1 MRQEKKVIL
10 LAGPTAS
17 GKSKLAIKLAQYF
30 DGEIINAD
38 SMQIYKEISI
48 LTSKPNSQD
57 IKAIK
62 HHLYGFNSVKKKFST
77 GHWLK
82 LVVKKIEEQWENER
96 MPIVVGGT
104 GLYFKALTDGL
115 VKIPDIPNKTRT
127 QIRKLH
133 KKIGQKNFFIQ
144 LIKLDPLAKRLVLPS
159 DTQRSM
165 RAYEVKKFT
174 NKSLFEFLKE
184 TKSNFNNNV
193 FKKLFINTP
202 RELLHKKIEKRVEK
216 MFNDGVI
223 DEVKK
228 FKIGFCACILAGG
241 IITVS
246 PASYAQEQSNLV
258 APAPNQ
264 VDVIP
269 VVSNNDAYAF
279 ESDDVTHPPLRLT
292 PDKSTLIRLPRAAGS
307 IIVGNPNHLNILP
320 DSSLTLVAVPRMP
333 GASFFTVLD
342 KDGEVVMQRHV
353 IVASPSKKYVR
364 IRRTCNGDAAGSG
377 AHGQAGC
384 GWRARWHAGARGGL
398 LLPLRSAHQARRRR
412 RPEGGVGGEG
422 GAHAG
427 RVGGR
432 GGRAGT
438 GDPQASSVCRPVRVL
453 ILIERWFK
461 RLDSRIAGPISAG
474 WSR

>member
-1 MRQEKKVIL
+1 MRQEKKAIL

-133 KKIGQKNFFIQ
+133 KKIGQKKFFTQ

-228 FKIGFCACILAGG
+228 FCKMKVNKELSSNKIIG
-241 IITVS
+241 IKEIKD
-246 PASYAQEQSNLV
+246 YLQGK
-258 APAPNQ
+258 
-264 VDVIP
+264 I
-269 VVSNNDAYAF
+269 
-279 ESDDVTHPPLRLT
+279 
-292 PDKSTLIRLPRAAGS
+292 TLIKAKELIAQKTRQYAKRQ
-307 IIVGNPNHLNILP
+307 
-320 DSSLTLVAVPRMP
+320 
-333 GASFFTVLD
+333 FT
-342 KDGEVVMQRHV
+342 
-353 IVASPSKKYVR
+353 
-364 IRRTCNGDAAGSG
+364 
-377 AHGQAGC
+377 
-384 GWRARWHAGARGGL
+384 WARGHMKSWEMIYSPNINDL
-398 LLPLRSAHQARRRR
+398 
-412 RPEGGVGGEG
+412 
-422 GAHAG
+422 
-427 RVGGR
+427 
-432 GGRAGT
+432 
-438 GDPQASSVCRPVRVL
+438 
-453 ILIERWFK
+453 FK
-461 RLDSRIAGPISAG
+461 KAINKIS
-474 WSR
+474 

>member
-1 MRQEKKVIL
+1 MRQEKKAIL

-57 IKAIK
+57 IKVIK

-133 KKIGQKNFFIQ
+133 KKIGQKKFFTQ

-216 MFNDGVI
+216 MFNDGAV

-228 FKIGFCACILAGG
+228 FCKMKVNKELSSNKIIG
-241 IITVS
+241 IKEIKD
-246 PASYAQEQSNLV
+246 YLQGK
-258 APAPNQ
+258 
-264 VDVIP
+264 I
-269 VVSNNDAYAF
+269 
-279 ESDDVTHPPLRLT
+279 
-292 PDKSTLIRLPRAAGS
+292 TLIKTKELITQKTRQYAKRQ
-307 IIVGNPNHLNILP
+307 
-320 DSSLTLVAVPRMP
+320 
-333 GASFFTVLD
+333 FT
-342 KDGEVVMQRHV
+342 
-353 IVASPSKKYVR
+353 
-364 IRRTCNGDAAGSG
+364 
-377 AHGQAGC
+377 
-384 GWRARWHAGARGGL
+384 WARGHMKSWEMIYSPNINDL
-398 LLPLRSAHQARRRR
+398 
-412 RPEGGVGGEG
+412 
-422 GAHAG
+422 
-427 RVGGR
+427 
-432 GGRAGT
+432 
-438 GDPQASSVCRPVRVL
+438 
-453 ILIERWFK
+453 FK
-461 RLDSRIAGPISAG
+461 KTINKIS
-474 WSR
+474 

>member
-62 HHLYGFNSVKKKFST
+62 HHLYGFNSVKKNFST

-133 KKIGQKNFFIQ
+133 KKIGQKKFFTQ

-216 MFNDGVI
+216 MFNDGAV

-228 FKIGFCACILAGG
+228 FYKMKVNKELSSNKIIG
-241 IITVS
+241 IKEIKD
-246 PASYAQEQSNLV
+246 YLQGK
-258 APAPNQ
+258 
-264 VDVIP
+264 I
-269 VVSNNDAYAF
+269 
-279 ESDDVTHPPLRLT
+279 
-292 PDKSTLIRLPRAAGS
+292 TLIKTKELITQKTRQYAKRQ
-307 IIVGNPNHLNILP
+307 
-320 DSSLTLVAVPRMP
+320 
-333 GASFFTVLD
+333 FT
-342 KDGEVVMQRHV
+342 
-353 IVASPSKKYVR
+353 
-364 IRRTCNGDAAGSG
+364 
-377 AHGQAGC
+377 
-384 GWRARWHAGARGGL
+384 WARGHMKSWEMIYSPNINDL
-398 LLPLRSAHQARRRR
+398 
-412 RPEGGVGGEG
+412 
-422 GAHAG
+422 
-427 RVGGR
+427 
-432 GGRAGT
+432 
-438 GDPQASSVCRPVRVL
+438 
-453 ILIERWFK
+453 FK
-461 RLDSRIAGPISAG
+461 KTINKIS
-474 WSR
+474 